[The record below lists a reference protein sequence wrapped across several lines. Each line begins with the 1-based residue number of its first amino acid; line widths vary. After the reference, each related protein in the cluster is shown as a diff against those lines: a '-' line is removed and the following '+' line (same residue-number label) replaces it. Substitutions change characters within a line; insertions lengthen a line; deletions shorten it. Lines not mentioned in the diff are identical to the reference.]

1 MTFPQ
6 GPVVW
11 ALVVVALVAVGAV
24 LRARATN
31 VKLRRN
37 HSELRQE
44 CDALLHQ
51 RDELHVVHNT
61 LLQRQSAELAE
72 VRKDAEEETKAVLK
86 AAVRTLQ
93 GLADE
98 QQVVIEKAQRKYG
111 DDPGILADLMA
122 MDHANSQFG
131 RRAQGIAVLCGG
143 WLGRRETVASVFD
156 VARSAQGRIRH
167 FDRVRVNG
175 QVNFSVVSR
184 AVEPVAVVLAELLA
198 NATNYSAPGTPVEI
212 NIQAVPTGV
221 CLIVDDAGLGMGQEE
236 KDRAAALL
244 SPQAAISVSSLGIPP
259 QFGFAVSGM
268 LAARYGFRVSVDSVS
283 PYGGVRAVVLI
294 PDELLTTEAPP
305 AAAPAAA
312 PTEAPQ
318 AALAPAPQGRQ
329 PDQWQAQAQ
338 AAQGQNHA
346 QSHNHAH
353 AQSHSHAQAHAH
365 PQNHGQDRNQP
376 QAPAPTPLFPP
387 TPQPDTATQPLA
399 QITTT
404 AGGLPKRRRKSP
416 VAAVPSAEPQPVRS
430 NEETASR
437 LGAFQRGTRSGRDT
451 TTTEG
456 PEFQ

>member
-1 MTFPQ
+1 MTFLQ
-6 GPVVW
+6 GASLW
-11 ALVVVALVAVGAV
+11 ALVVIALVAVGAV
-24 LRARATN
+24 VRARTTN
-31 VKLRRN
+31 IKLRRQNAELRGKRDTLLRNRDDLNRN
-37 HSELRQE
+37 HSG
-44 CDALLHQ
+44 
-51 RDELHVVHNT
+51 
-61 LLQRQSAELAE
+61 LLQRHATELSE

-98 QQVVIEKAQRKYG
+98 QQVVIEKAQKKYG

-122 MDHANSQFG
+122 IDHANNQFG

-156 VARSAQGRIRH
+156 VARSAQGRIRQ

-198 NATNYSAPGTPVEI
+198 NATNYSAPGSPVEI

-244 SPQAAISVSSLGIPP
+244 TPERAIGVSSLGIPP

-268 LAARYGFRVSVDSVS
+268 LAARYGFRISVDSVS
-283 PYGGVRAVVLI
+283 PYGGVRAVVLL
-294 PDELLTTEAPP
+294 PDELLTSDAPP
-305 AAAPAAA
+305 AAAAANV
-312 PTEAPQ
+312 PEADTSE
-318 AALAPAPQGRQ
+318 LSRR
-329 PDQWQAQAQ
+329 
-338 AAQGQNHA
+338 
-346 QSHNHAH
+346 
-353 AQSHSHAQAHAH
+353 H
-365 PQNHGQDRNQP
+365 P
-376 QAPAPTPLFPP
+376 PTPLFPP
-387 TPQPDTATQPLA
+387 AALPASDPQASGRL
-399 QITTT
+399 TT

-416 VAAVPSAEPQPVRS
+416 VSTVPSTELEPALS

-451 TTTEG
+451 TTMEG
-456 PEFQ
+456 PEIQ

>member
-6 GPVVW
+6 GPVTW

-31 VKLRRN
+31 VKLRR
-37 HSELRQE
+37 HHAELRQE
-44 CDALLHQ
+44 RDALLHQ
-51 RDELHVVHNT
+51 RDELHVVHNG
-61 LLQRQSAELAE
+61 LLQRQSTELAE

-305 AAAPAAA
+305 AAPA
-312 PTEAPQ
+312 EAPET
-318 AALAPAPQGRQ
+318 ALPQTPQVQPVRQ
-329 PDQWQAQAQ
+329 PEQWQA
-338 AAQGQNHA
+338 
-346 QSHNHAH
+346 
-353 AQSHSHAQAHAH
+353 
-365 PQNHGQDRNQP
+365 P
-376 QAPAPTPLFPP
+376 APAPTPLFPP
-387 TPQPDTATQPLA
+387 AQQPDTATQPLA

-416 VAAVPSAEPQPVRS
+416 VSAVPSAEPEPVRS

-456 PEFQ
+456 TEFQ

>member
-6 GPVVW
+6 GPVIW

-37 HSELRQE
+37 HAELRQE
-44 CDALLHQ
+44 RDALLHQ

-236 KDRAAALL
+236 KDRAAGLL

-305 AAAPAAA
+305 VAAPAEAH
-312 PTEAPQ
+312 EAPE
-318 AALAPAPQGRQ
+318 AAFAPAPQGRQ
-329 PDQWQAQAQ
+329 PDQWQTGGQFQPQIQAQ
-338 AAQGQNHA
+338 P
-346 QSHNHAH
+346 
-353 AQSHSHAQAHAH
+353 QA
-365 PQNHGQDRNQP
+365 

-416 VAAVPSAEPQPVRS
+416 VSAVPSAEPQPVRS

>member
-6 GPVVW
+6 GPVIW

-31 VKLRRN
+31 VKLRR
-37 HSELRQE
+37 HHAELRQE
-44 CDALLHQ
+44 RDALLHQ
-51 RDELHVVHNT
+51 RDELHVVHNG

-305 AAAPAAA
+305 TAAPVEAPEAAALPH
-312 PTEAPQ
+312 PPQ
-318 AALAPAPQGRQ
+318 EQRVRQ
-329 PDQWQAQAQ
+329 ADQWQA
-338 AAQGQNHA
+338 
-346 QSHNHAH
+346 
-353 AQSHSHAQAHAH
+353 
-365 PQNHGQDRNQP
+365 P
-376 QAPAPTPLFPP
+376 APAPTPLFPP
-387 TPQPDTATQPLA
+387 APQQPDTATQPLA

-404 AGGLPKRRRKSP
+404 PGGLPKRRRKSP
-416 VAAVPSAEPQPVRS
+416 VSAVPSAEPEPVRS

>member
-1 MTFPQ
+1 MTFAQ
-6 GPVVW
+6 GPLVW

-24 LRARATN
+24 LRARAIN

-37 HSELRQE
+37 HAELRQE
-44 CDALLHQ
+44 RDALLHQ

-305 AAAPAAA
+305 VAAPA
-312 PTEAPQ
+312 EAPE
-318 AALAPAPQGRQ
+318 AALSPAPQVRQ
-329 PDQWQAQAQ
+329 PDQWQARAHSQDRPHPQHQAQ
-338 AAQGQNHA
+338 AP
-346 QSHNHAH
+346 S
-353 AQSHSHAQAHAH
+353 
-365 PQNHGQDRNQP
+365 P
-376 QAPAPTPLFPP
+376 APAPTPLFPP
-387 TPQPDTATQPLA
+387 VPQPDTATQPLA

-404 AGGLPKRRRKSP
+404 PGGLPKRRRKSP
-416 VAAVPSAEPQPVRS
+416 VSAVPSAEAGPARS

>member
-6 GPVVW
+6 GPVIW

-31 VKLRRN
+31 VKLRR
-37 HSELRQE
+37 HHAELRQE
-44 CDALLHQ
+44 RDALLHQ
-51 RDELHVVHNT
+51 RDELHVVHNG
-61 LLQRQSAELAE
+61 LLQRQSTELAE

-175 QVNFSVVSR
+175 QVNFAVVSR

-305 AAAPAAA
+305 AAAPV
-312 PTEAPQ
+312 EAPE
-318 AALAPAPQGRQ
+318 AALPHAPQVQQVRQ
-329 PDQWQAQAQ
+329 ADPWQA
-338 AAQGQNHA
+338 
-346 QSHNHAH
+346 
-353 AQSHSHAQAHAH
+353 
-365 PQNHGQDRNQP
+365 P
-376 QAPAPTPLFPP
+376 APAPTPLFPP

-416 VAAVPSAEPQPVRS
+416 VSAVPSAEPEPVRS

>member
-6 GPVVW
+6 GPVIW

-31 VKLRRN
+31 VKLRR
-37 HSELRQE
+37 HHAELRQE
-44 CDALLHQ
+44 RDALLHQ
-51 RDELHVVHNT
+51 RDELHVVHNG
-61 LLQRQSAELAE
+61 LLQRQSTELAE

-305 AAAPAAA
+305 AAAPA
-312 PTEAPQ
+312 EAPE
-318 AALAPAPQGRQ
+318 APVSPAPQVRQ
-329 PDQWQAQAQ
+329 ADQWQA
-338 AAQGQNHA
+338 
-346 QSHNHAH
+346 
-353 AQSHSHAQAHAH
+353 
-365 PQNHGQDRNQP
+365 P
-376 QAPAPTPLFPP
+376 APAPTPLFPP

-416 VAAVPSAEPQPVRS
+416 VSAVPSAEPQPVRS

>member
-1 MTFPQ
+1 MALEVSLMTFPQ
-6 GPVVW
+6 GPVIW

-31 VKLRRN
+31 IKLRRGN
-37 HSELRQE
+37 TELSAER
-44 CDALLHQ
+44 DTLLRQ
-51 RDELHVVHNT
+51 RDELHVVHNG
-61 LLQRQSAELAE
+61 LLQRQASELAE

-294 PDELLTTEAPP
+294 PDELLTTEVPQS
-305 AAAPAAA
+305 AAPSEA
-312 PTEAPQ
+312 PEAYDAYGTHQQPQ
-318 AALAPAPQGRQ
+318 AAPQ
-329 PDQWQAQAQ
+329 PDQWQ
-338 AAQGQNHA
+338 
-346 QSHNHAH
+346 
-353 AQSHSHAQAHAH
+353 
-365 PQNHGQDRNQP
+365 

-387 TPQPDTATQPLA
+387 ADRRQDTATQQLA

-404 AGGLPKRRRKSP
+404 SGGLPKRRRKSP
-416 VAAVPSAEPQPVRS
+416 VSAVPPATPQPVRS

-451 TTTEG
+451 TTTTEG
-456 PEFQ
+456 SEIQ

>member
-6 GPVVW
+6 GPVIW

-31 VKLRRN
+31 VKLRRHN
-37 HSELRQE
+37 TDLRGE
-44 CDALLHQ
+44 RDALLRQ
-51 RDELHVVHNT
+51 RDELHVVHNG

-111 DDPGILADLMA
+111 DDPRILSDLMA

-305 AAAPAAA
+305 AAAPVEAPEAVAPHPQRVDHRQAA
-312 PTEAPQ
+312 P
-318 AALAPAPQGRQ
+318 
-329 PDQWQAQAQ
+329 
-338 AAQGQNHA
+338 
-346 QSHNHAH
+346 
-353 AQSHSHAQAHAH
+353 
-365 PQNHGQDRNQP
+365 
-376 QAPAPTPLFPP
+376 APAPTPLFPP

-416 VAAVPSAEPQPVRS
+416 VSAVPSAEPQPVRS

>member
-6 GPVVW
+6 GPVFW

-31 VKLRRN
+31 VKLRR
-37 HSELRQE
+37 HHAELRQE
-44 CDALLHQ
+44 RDALLHQ
-51 RDELHVVHNT
+51 RDELHVVHNG
-61 LLQRQSAELAE
+61 LLQRQSTELAE

-305 AAAPAAA
+305 AVAPAEASEAA
-312 PTEAPQ
+312 VPPPPQ
-318 AALAPAPQGRQ
+318 MQQVRQ
-329 PDQWQAQAQ
+329 PDQWQA
-338 AAQGQNHA
+338 
-346 QSHNHAH
+346 
-353 AQSHSHAQAHAH
+353 
-365 PQNHGQDRNQP
+365 P
-376 QAPAPTPLFPP
+376 APAPTPLFPP
-387 TPQPDTATQPLA
+387 APQQPDTATQPLA

-416 VAAVPSAEPQPVRS
+416 VSAVPSAVPEPVRS

>member
-6 GPVVW
+6 GPVIW

-37 HSELRQE
+37 HAELRQE
-44 CDALLHQ
+44 RDALLHQ

-305 AAAPAAA
+305 VAAPA
-312 PTEAPQ
+312 EAPEAQ
-318 AALAPAPQGRQ
+318 EAPEAAFTPAPQGRQ
-329 PDQWQAQAQ
+329 PDQWQTG
-338 AAQGQNHA
+338 GQF
-346 QSHNHAH
+346 
-353 AQSHSHAQAHAH
+353 
-365 PQNHGQDRNQP
+365 QP

-387 TPQPDTATQPLA
+387 TAQPDTATQPLA

-416 VAAVPSAEPQPVRS
+416 VSAVPSAEPQPVRS

>member
-6 GPVVW
+6 GPVFW

-31 VKLRRN
+31 VKLRR
-37 HSELRQE
+37 HHAELRQE
-44 CDALLHQ
+44 RDALLHQ
-51 RDELHVVHNT
+51 RDELHVVHNG
-61 LLQRQSAELAE
+61 LLQRQSTELAE

-305 AAAPAAA
+305 TAAPVEAPEAAALPH
-312 PTEAPQ
+312 PPQ
-318 AALAPAPQGRQ
+318 VHQARQ
-329 PDQWQAQAQ
+329 AEQWQT
-338 AAQGQNHA
+338 
-346 QSHNHAH
+346 
-353 AQSHSHAQAHAH
+353 
-365 PQNHGQDRNQP
+365 P
-376 QAPAPTPLFPP
+376 APAPTPLFPP
-387 TPQPDTATQPLA
+387 APQQPDTATQPLA

-416 VAAVPSAEPQPVRS
+416 VSAVPSAEPEPVRS

>member
-6 GPVVW
+6 GPVIW
-11 ALVVVALVAVGAV
+11 ALVVVAVVAVGAV

-31 VKLRRN
+31 VELRRGN
-37 HSELRQE
+37 AELSAERDE
-44 CDALLHQ
+44 LLRQ
-51 RDELHVVHNT
+51 RDELHVVHNG
-61 LLQRQSAELAE
+61 LLQRQASELAE

-244 SPQAAISVSSLGIPP
+244 TPQAAISVSSLGIPP

-294 PDELLTTEAPP
+294 PDELLTTEVPQPSP
-305 AAAPAAA
+305 AAAEVPQDPEAYGNQHQQPQIHQPA
-312 PTEAPQ
+312 Q
-318 AALAPAPQGRQ
+318 WQQQQAPAP
-329 PDQWQAQAQ
+329 
-338 AAQGQNHA
+338 
-346 QSHNHAH
+346 
-353 AQSHSHAQAHAH
+353 
-365 PQNHGQDRNQP
+365 
-376 QAPAPTPLFPP
+376 APNPPTPLFPP
-387 TPQPDTATQPLA
+387 ADRRPDTATQQLA

-404 AGGLPKRRRKSP
+404 SGGLPKRRRKSP
-416 VAAVPSAEPQPVRS
+416 VSAVPPAEPQPLRS
-430 NEETASR
+430 SEETASR
-437 LGAFQRGTRSGRDT
+437 LGAFQRGTRSGRSTT

-456 PEFQ
+456 SEIQ

>member
-1 MTFPQ
+1 MTFAQ
-6 GPVVW
+6 GPVLW

-24 LRARATN
+24 LRARAIN

-37 HSELRQE
+37 HAELRQE
-44 CDALLHQ
+44 RDALLHQ

-122 MDHANSQFG
+122 VDHANSQFG

-305 AAAPAAA
+305 AAAPAET
-312 PTEAPQ
+312 PE
-318 AALAPAPQGRQ
+318 AALPPAPQVRQ
-329 PDQWQAQAQ
+329 PDQWQARAQSQDLPHPQHQAQ
-338 AAQGQNHA
+338 AP
-346 QSHNHAH
+346 S
-353 AQSHSHAQAHAH
+353 
-365 PQNHGQDRNQP
+365 P
-376 QAPAPTPLFPP
+376 APAPTPLFPP
-387 TPQPDTATQPLA
+387 APQPDTATQPLA

-416 VAAVPSAEPQPVRS
+416 VAAVPSADAGPARS

>member
-6 GPVVW
+6 GPVIW

-31 VKLRRN
+31 VKLRR
-37 HSELRQE
+37 HHAELRQE
-44 CDALLHQ
+44 RDALLHQ
-51 RDELHVVHNT
+51 RDELHVVHNG
-61 LLQRQSAELAE
+61 LLQRQSTELAE

-305 AAAPAAA
+305 AVAPA
-312 PTEAPQ
+312 EAPE
-318 AALAPAPQGRQ
+318 AAASQAPQVRQ
-329 PDQWQAQAQ
+329 ADQWQAA
-338 AAQGQNHA
+338 
-346 QSHNHAH
+346 
-353 AQSHSHAQAHAH
+353 
-365 PQNHGQDRNQP
+365 P
-376 QAPAPTPLFPP
+376 APAPTPLFPP

-416 VAAVPSAEPQPVRS
+416 VSAVPSAVPEPVRS

>member
-6 GPVVW
+6 GPVIW

-31 VKLRRN
+31 VKLRR
-37 HSELRQE
+37 HHAELRQE
-44 CDALLHQ
+44 RDALLHQ
-51 RDELHVVHNT
+51 RDELHVVHNG
-61 LLQRQSAELAE
+61 LLQRQSTELAE

-305 AAAPAAA
+305 AAAPAEA
-312 PTEAPQ
+312 TEA
-318 AALAPAPQGRQ
+318 AVSPAPQVRQ
-329 PDQWQAQAQ
+329 ADQWQA
-338 AAQGQNHA
+338 
-346 QSHNHAH
+346 
-353 AQSHSHAQAHAH
+353 
-365 PQNHGQDRNQP
+365 P
-376 QAPAPTPLFPP
+376 APAPTPLFPP

-416 VAAVPSAEPQPVRS
+416 VSAVPSAEPQPVRS

>member
-6 GPVVW
+6 GPVFW

-31 VKLRRN
+31 VKLRR
-37 HSELRQE
+37 HHAELRQE
-44 CDALLHQ
+44 RDALLHQ
-51 RDELHVVHNT
+51 RDELHVVHNG
-61 LLQRQSAELAE
+61 LLQRQSTELAE

-305 AAAPAAA
+305 AVAPAEA
-312 PTEAPQ
+312 TEAAVPPSPQ
-318 AALAPAPQGRQ
+318 MQQVRQVRQ
-329 PDQWQAQAQ
+329 PDQWQA
-338 AAQGQNHA
+338 
-346 QSHNHAH
+346 
-353 AQSHSHAQAHAH
+353 
-365 PQNHGQDRNQP
+365 P
-376 QAPAPTPLFPP
+376 APAPTPLFPP
-387 TPQPDTATQPLA
+387 APQQPDTATQPLA

-416 VAAVPSAEPQPVRS
+416 VSAVPSAEPEPVRS

>member
-1 MTFPQ
+1 MTFAQ
-6 GPVVW
+6 GPLVW

-24 LRARATN
+24 LRARAIN

-37 HSELRQE
+37 HAELRQE
-44 CDALLHQ
+44 RDALLHQ

-305 AAAPAAA
+305 AAAPA
-312 PTEAPQ
+312 EAPE
-318 AALAPAPQGRQ
+318 AALPPAPQGRQ
-329 PDQWQAQAQ
+329 PDQWQARAHSEARPHPQHQAQ
-338 AAQGQNHA
+338 AP
-346 QSHNHAH
+346 S
-353 AQSHSHAQAHAH
+353 
-365 PQNHGQDRNQP
+365 P
-376 QAPAPTPLFPP
+376 APAPTPLFPP
-387 TPQPDTATQPLA
+387 VPQPDTATQPLA

-416 VAAVPSAEPQPVRS
+416 VSAVPSADAGPARS

>member
-6 GPVVW
+6 GPVIW

-31 VKLRRN
+31 VKLRR
-37 HSELRQE
+37 HHAELRQE
-44 CDALLHQ
+44 RDALLHQ
-51 RDELHVVHNT
+51 RDELHVVHNG
-61 LLQRQSAELAE
+61 LLQRQSTELSE

-294 PDELLTTEAPP
+294 PDELLTTETPP
-305 AAAPAAA
+305 AAAPV
-312 PTEAPQ
+312 EAPS
-318 AALAPAPQGRQ
+318 AALPHAPQVQQVRQ
-329 PDQWQAQAQ
+329 AEQWQT
-338 AAQGQNHA
+338 
-346 QSHNHAH
+346 
-353 AQSHSHAQAHAH
+353 
-365 PQNHGQDRNQP
+365 P
-376 QAPAPTPLFPP
+376 APAPTPLFPP

-416 VAAVPSAEPQPVRS
+416 VSAVPSAEPEPVRS

>member
-1 MTFPQ
+1 MTFAQ
-6 GPVVW
+6 GPVLW

-24 LRARATN
+24 LRARAIN

-37 HSELRQE
+37 HAELRQE
-44 CDALLHQ
+44 RDALLHQ

-122 MDHANSQFG
+122 VDHANSQFG

-305 AAAPAAA
+305 AAAPAET
-312 PTEAPQ
+312 PE
-318 AALAPAPQGRQ
+318 AALPPAPQVRQ
-329 PDQWQAQAQ
+329 PDQWQARAQSQDLPHPQHQAQ
-338 AAQGQNHA
+338 AP
-346 QSHNHAH
+346 S
-353 AQSHSHAQAHAH
+353 
-365 PQNHGQDRNQP
+365 P
-376 QAPAPTPLFPP
+376 APAPTPLFPP
-387 TPQPDTATQPLA
+387 APQPDTATQPLA

-416 VAAVPSAEPQPVRS
+416 VSAVPSADAGPARS

>member
-6 GPVVW
+6 GPVTW

-31 VKLRRN
+31 IRLRRSN
-37 HSELRQE
+37 AELSAER
-44 CDALLHQ
+44 DTLLHQ
-51 RDELHVVHNT
+51 RDELHVVHNG
-61 LLQRQSAELAE
+61 LLQRQASELAE

-294 PDELLTTEAPP
+294 PDELLTTEVPQP
-305 AAAPAAA
+305 APAAET
-312 PTEAPQ
+312 PEAFGDRQQPQ
-318 AALAPAPQGRQ
+318 AAPQ
-329 PDQWQAQAQ
+329 PEQWQ
-338 AAQGQNHA
+338 
-346 QSHNHAH
+346 
-353 AQSHSHAQAHAH
+353 
-365 PQNHGQDRNQP
+365 

-387 TPQPDTATQPLA
+387 AQRPDTATQQLA

-404 AGGLPKRRRKSP
+404 SGGLPKRRRKSP
-416 VAAVPSAEPQPVRS
+416 VSAVPPAAPEPVRS

-437 LGAFQRGTRSGRDT
+437 LGAFQRGTRSGRST

-456 PEFQ
+456 SEIQ

>member
-6 GPVVW
+6 GPVIW

-31 VKLRRN
+31 VKLRR
-37 HSELRQE
+37 HHAELRQE
-44 CDALLHQ
+44 RDALLHQ
-51 RDELHVVHNT
+51 RDELHVVHNG
-61 LLQRQSAELAE
+61 LLQRQSTELAE

-305 AAAPAAA
+305 TVAPVEAPEAAALPH
-312 PTEAPQ
+312 APQ
-318 AALAPAPQGRQ
+318 EQQRVRQ
-329 PDQWQAQAQ
+329 ADQWQA
-338 AAQGQNHA
+338 
-346 QSHNHAH
+346 
-353 AQSHSHAQAHAH
+353 
-365 PQNHGQDRNQP
+365 P
-376 QAPAPTPLFPP
+376 APAPTPLFPP
-387 TPQPDTATQPLA
+387 APQQPDTATQPLA

-416 VAAVPSAEPQPVRS
+416 VSAVPSAEPEPVRS

-451 TTTEG
+451 TMTEG